1 MRPTPLGLTVLEPE
15 SGLQVVLEYGVFTIS
30 GSTSGCDLLLRAD
43 NEARL
48 HDLRDTLNLYF
59 ENSGLREH
67 LNWAA
72 DRTGTRPAN
81 LTIAHIEN
89 VRRISPSFFRVR
101 LDGDFRRFE
110 KDGLHFRLLFGPEG
124 ADWPMADATGSTI
137 WPGGIDAWH
146 RPPYTVR
153 AIDPECRWIDMDIFI
168 HEGGRV
174 TDWVKQVTPGEE
186 IAMTGPGGAKPRR
199 AGWVGYVGDETALP
213 VIARALE
220 TLPDAAR
227 GQARIFIP
235 QEADRQEIPVPPGV
249 TLEWI
254 TRNGQSDPLSALRE
268 LAPPDGDR
276 FVFFAGEREDA
287 KAARA
292 HLEGL
297 GFARTE
303 FTTAAYWTDGWVP
316 PADQAR
322 PQIRRN

>member
-1 MRPTPLGLTVLEPE
+1 MNKQAGTLAIPFDVAGPQVRNAAHALGLTVLEPE

-124 ADWPMADATGSTI
+124 ADWA
-137 WPGGIDAWH
+137 H
-146 RPPYTVR
+146 
-153 AIDPECRWIDMDIFI
+153 
-168 HEGGRV
+168 GGRHGFDHLARRDRCV
-174 TDWVKQVTPGEE
+174 APAALHGAGNRSGVQMDRHGYLHPRG
-186 IAMTGPGGAKPRR
+186 GPG
-199 AGWVGYVGDETALP
+199 
-213 VIARALE
+213 
-220 TLPDAAR
+220 
-227 GQARIFIP
+227 
-235 QEADRQEIPVPPGV
+235 
-249 TLEWI
+249 
-254 TRNGQSDPLSALRE
+254 N
-268 LAPPDGDR
+268 
-276 FVFFAGEREDA
+276 
-287 KAARA
+287 
-292 HLEGL
+292 
-297 GFARTE
+297 
-303 FTTAAYWTDGWVP
+303 
-316 PADQAR
+316 
-322 PQIRRN
+322 